1 MKLEKNVPQRK
12 QWIFNDGSQPFQM
25 RIMTAE
31 EIQSVEHIHKTMV
44 EYFYLIDGQMLISVE
59 GNSYPMERG
68 DLVVVEP
75 GERHHI
81 VRHSDD
87 IQLLLLMPPPV
98 PNDKVLV

>member
-1 MKLEKNVPQRK
+1 MKLEKNIRQQK
-12 QWIFNDGSQPFQM
+12 QWIFNDGSLPIQM
-25 RIMTAE
+25 RIMIAD

-44 EYFYLIDGQMLISVE
+44 EYFYLIEGQMLISIE
-59 GNSYPMERG
+59 GNNHQLERG